1 MFNSFLKP
9 AIIIPLISKKNPTMK
24 NTLSKTDVSNA
35 EEVRSVLKITKTHFM
50 FRKKKKKSLLILLKD
65 MILWEM
71 NLYEIDSNLMR
82 QLKKYIKKT
91 QEKI

>member
-50 FRKKKKKSLLILLKD
+50 FRKKKKIITDPIEGYDTVGNESL
-65 MILWEM
+65 
-71 NLYEIDSNLMR
+71 
-82 QLKKYIKKT
+82 
-91 QEKI
+91 